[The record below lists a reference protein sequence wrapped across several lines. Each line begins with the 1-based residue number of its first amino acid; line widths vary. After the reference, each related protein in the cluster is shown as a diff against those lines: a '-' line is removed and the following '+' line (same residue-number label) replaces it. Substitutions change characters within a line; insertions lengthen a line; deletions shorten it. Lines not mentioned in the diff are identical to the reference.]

1 MDGLVTNASLIVG
14 VGGGGLS
21 SHSIVLT
28 GLAGLAAGSFSMAAG
43 EYVSVSSQNELTGA
57 EAEVE
62 REKLARFP
70 EAEEEEL
77 TEVLTGYGLDLDL
90 AGRVAAEIS
99 KRPEA
104 ALRMHTRE
112 EFGVNPEDLASPWVA
127 AGSSMV
133 SFAAGC
139 GYPASPVSRRSPKPP
154 DLGAG
159 VRGRPFRWRRYG
171 RASHPPAPGAQW
183 PASARPR
190 GGRGGCHLRDRSGD
204 RRVNTM
210 TGMAERPVAAG
221 RGGGDQWPQRY
232 RIAAV
237 RVPSWSWRH
246 PLGRLG
252 HGERRGS
259 DLR

>member
-1 MDGLVTNASLIVG
+1 MRPTVFGAMDGLVTNASLIVG

-57 EAEVE
+57 EAAVE

-112 EFGVNPEDLASPWVA
+112 EFGVKPRRPGVTMGGGGLIDGVIRSGRGHPT
-127 AGSSMV
+127 G
-133 SFAAGC
+133 
-139 GYPASPVSRRSPKPP
+139 PVPRWRAEPG

-159 VRGRPFRWRRYG
+159 VRGRPFRWRLPWSG
-171 RASHPPAPGAQW
+171 GSPAGPWFAVACVSLPSG
-183 PASARPR
+183 RPR
-190 GGRGGCHLRDRSGD
+190 QRSPNGIGQAIGAS
-204 RRVNTM
+204 T
-210 TGMAERPVAAG
+210 
-221 RGGGDQWPQRY
+221 Q
-232 RIAAV
+232 
-237 RVPSWSWRH
+237 
-246 PLGRLG
+246 
-252 HGERRGS
+252 
-259 DLR
+259 